1 MSTVTRDLTRTL
13 NLTHDL
19 AEEKPTM
26 SEPVVDLA
34 ATAPCINDYTN
45 GERRVRLIGMQ
56 HVAQPGYYDA
66 AAEEV
71 RSAKTGGYVHFYEF
85 VDMYELDDTGQR
97 KVRRVTQS
105 LPMPELYA
113 TLAEALGKELG
124 LTPGGIATRSAAWVG
139 GRSGYQRRSLVGG
152 VPTAARSSTR
162 TDRAPTRQTG
172 TPPSTGRSQKAC
184 RQSDGWRRSSTAAPS
199 RSQPRCTSPITRRS

>member
-1 MSTVTRDLTRTL
+1 
-13 NLTHDL
+13 
-19 AEEKPTM
+19 
-26 SEPVVDLA
+26 
-34 ATAPCINDYTN
+34 
-45 GERRVRLIGMQ
+45 MQ
-56 HVAQPGYYDA
+56 HAAQPGYYDA

-113 TLAEALGKELG
+113 TLAEALGKELR
-124 LTPGGIATRSAAWVG
+124 LTPGGTATRSAAWVG

-152 VPTAARSSTR
+152 VLQRLEAALGPIDDQTDWYTPINGPLAEGMPPERQGDDRMEDPAVPLVRDAGAPAEPACRPTARVVVLALDARVWNRRLCSICLIAISRTCSS
-162 TDRAPTRQTG
+162 
-172 TPPSTGRSQKAC
+172 
-184 RQSDGWRRSSTAAPS
+184 SSLGD
-199 RSQPRCTSPITRRS
+199 